1 LENRPGLME
10 AIYDY
15 ALIATAVFIY
25 LRDWQLKQ

>member
-1 LENRPGLME
+1 ME